1 MDCITDDKTKSY
13 IICRWESTIIKKYK
27 KYLKKFES
35 FLLRYFGSLQQGILK
50 KDFLKFLNS
59 SDYGNLNPKKQ
70 NYQIR

>member
-35 FLLRYFGSLQQGILK
+35 FLLRYFGSL
-50 KDFLKFLNS
+50 KFLNS